1 MSIRNLDD
9 NPKIKAFYGAAMSL
23 RSAAR
28 EVMPRLT
35 PVVPAPRDSDPT
47 IGDPLPEH
55 GAADRAAS
63 LPPPRSAWA
72 SSDADEDASDDGGPG
87 R

>member
-35 PVVPAPRDSDPT
+35 PVA
-47 IGDPLPEH
+47 L
-55 GAADRAAS
+55 S
-63 LPPPRSAWA
+63 LIHI
-72 SSDADEDASDDGGPG
+72 
-87 R
+87 

>member
-35 PVVPAPRDSDPT
+35 PVAPPPRDSDPT
-47 IGDPLPEH
+47 IGDPLPSH
-55 GAADRAAS
+55 PADRAAS